1 MPHSTLPIC
10 EANSGC
16 SKSEN
21 TTGRTIYIINTISV
35 AIFSSNATGR
45 VEFWIYIVA
54 NYININGCSDSVAA
68 IR

>member
-16 SKSEN
+16 SKSED

-45 VEFWIYIVA
+45 VEFLDIYSSQL
-54 NYININGCSDSVAA
+54 YKYQWML
-68 IR
+68 